1 MIIEVYRGAGER
13 RCQPV
18 TEPLLADNVL
28 IHRGR
33 AEMDAHAHALNRVTL
48 SLVFRPGM
56 RLGQLVEMPSP
67 VSASPQRGK
76 VVGMQMVIEATD
88 IRQVVDVEVPL

>member
-13 RCQPV
+13 RGQPV
-18 TEPLLADNVL
+18 TEPLLADNAL

-33 AEMDAHAHALNRVTL
+33 AEMDAHAHAITRITL
-48 SLVFRPGM
+48 SLVFRPEV
-56 RLGQLVEMPSP
+56 RLGQLVEMPSL

-76 VVGMQMVIEATD
+76 VIGVQVEISATE
-88 IRQVVDVEVPL
+88 IRQVVDVEVSL